1 MEPEEFKELA
11 RYLEGLLNER
21 NITKEIS
28 NEAIV
33 RTTIGRYYYYI
44 FLKLRNEIIDAID
57 NTIDVYK
64 KENPKYVVS
73 LTQLKKAIEPVLPGT
88 SKSSKTSV
96 HQVIQLFLDEFADL
110 TVADALYRLRWR
122 RNFADYHLKTP
133 IETKLRGEEITIKFQ
148 REELVMIRRDIAKIE
163 KWLQEKRFPIHSA
176 LNSEEAPEKIES
188 ILKTK

>member
-163 KWLQEKRFPIHSA
+163 KWLQEKDFQYIAH
-176 LNSEEAPEKIES
+176 
-188 ILKTK
+188 

>member
-163 KWLQEKRFPIHSA
+163 KWLQEK
-176 LNSEEAPEKIES
+176 KIS
-188 ILKTK
+188 NT